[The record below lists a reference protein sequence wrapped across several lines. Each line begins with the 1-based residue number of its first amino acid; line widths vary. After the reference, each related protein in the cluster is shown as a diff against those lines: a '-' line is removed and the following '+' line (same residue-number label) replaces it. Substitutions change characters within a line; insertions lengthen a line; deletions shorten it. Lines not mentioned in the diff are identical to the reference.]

1 VPSPSPSSSPPPRT
15 PSGSSRVRPVS
26 VAITGGIGAGKS
38 ETLKAFARHGAATIS
53 SDAIV
58 HRLLR
63 DDDEVKQAIV
73 ARLGRIVLRKGEI
86 DRSRVANIVFRDPE
100 KLAWLEALLH
110 PRVSAVYLQWR
121 EEQDAPVTAT
131 EVPLLFEAGTAS
143 NFDAVVVVTAPDDA
157 RRARSEVAT
166 TDREA
171 RLIPDE
177 EKVRQADFSYVN
189 DGSLDELDA
198 FVAGVVDQLSR
209 RAT

>member
-1 VPSPSPSSSPPPRT
+1 
-15 PSGSSRVRPVS
+15 VRPVS

-121 EEQDAPVTAT
+121 EEQDAAVTAT